1 MVGCGNLFK
10 TISQSLKRRSTGM
23 STTTSSSSSSN
34 TRIATSFV
42 ISPEKHASMDYSTTT
57 THKHHPLDHKTQAL
71 DFIDFVNAS
80 PSPFHVVHEA
90 SHRLERAGF
99 ERISEKD
106 EWHLKRKGKYYFTRN
121 GSSIVAFVIG
131 DSYQHGKGGFSIVG
145 AHTDSPCLKVKPVSK
160 KEQVGYLEVGIQLYG
175 GGIWHT
181 WFDRDLGIAGRVMV
195 QQEDGSYK
203 HTLVHINKPILRVP
217 TLAIHLDGS
226 ANEAFKFN
234 RETHMLPVLATA
246 AKATLNAVKQ
256 EKSWGPDQTK
266 NHHPALIHML
276 AETMKVDARQICDFE
291 LCLFDTQPAT
301 LGGAFDEFIF
311 SARLDNLGMSYCS
324 LEALIASSKE
334 DLSDETNIRLI
345 SLFDNE
351 EIGSTSAHGA
361 NSNLL
366 PSTMERILSSSIG
379 SKSPSKNPKVAFEQA
394 VHKSMLVSADM
405 AHAVHPNY
413 TEKYEEN
420 HRPQMH
426 QGTVIKINANQRYAT
441 TAPTSLIL
449 KEIARQKEIP
459 IQEFVVR
466 NDSSCGSTIGPMLS
480 AKLGLRTIDVGNPQ
494 LSMHSIREI
503 GGVDDVKNGTD
514 LLKAFF
520 QLFPYVDSR
529 VTVD

>member
-23 STTTSSSSSSN
+23 STTSSN
-34 TRIATSFV
+34 TLIATSFV
-42 ISPEKHASMDYSTTT
+42 ASPEKHTSMEYSTNTT
-57 THKHHPLDHKTQAL
+57 NKHHHLDHKSQAL

-80 PSPFHVVHEA
+80 PSPFHVVYEA

-106 EWHLKRKGKYYFTRN
+106 EWNLKRKGKYYFTRN

-203 HTLVHINKPILRVP
+203 HTLVHIKKPILRVP

-234 RETHMLPVLATA
+234 KETHMLPVLATA
-246 AKATLNAVKQ
+246 AKATLNAVKE

-301 LGGAFDEFIF
+301 LGGAYDEFIF

-379 SKSPSKNPKVAFEQA
+379 SKSPPKNPKVAFEQA
-394 VHKSMLVSADM
+394 IHKSMLVSADM